1 MSHLKSVHLK
11 NVHLK
16 YVLSKI
22 CPSKKRRGAL
32 SMTSQSIKL
41 KLGKQVCSDLTSR
54 LAHLIHL
61 LCLLNKLEAGFNA
74 G

>member
-41 KLGKQVCSDLTSR
+41 KLGKQVCSDQPNIAESSSSHSSLVP
-54 LAHLIHL
+54 
-61 LCLLNKLEAGFNA
+61 LE
-74 G
+74 